1 MMTTADTRR
10 NRMISEP
17 RPPWGRGAARLV
29 VTLTLLMFACLLCA
43 GHSEA
48 SIHHRLAVS
57 IHAASGEITVS
68 DEVSLD
74 GPAVF
79 SLAEGF
85 DVSAE
90 GGRLVRLREADGI
103 VDYRLEPEGNN
114 NVVLRYGGRVAG
126 EGADIFGMPRAVV
139 DGEGVFLDASSA
151 WYPLFRV
158 SAVTFDME
166 VVLPEDWE
174 LVGQGVLARLGNG
187 RFRVEAK
194 TPQEDIYL
202 VAGPFTVY
210 ERTTHRPPL
219 SVYLLQPDEAL
230 AARYLDAMGA
240 YLDFYDALIGPYP
253 HHGFAVVENRWQTGY
268 GMPGFTLL
276 GSRVLRLP
284 FLLKTSLP
292 HEILHNWFGNGIY
305 IDAAAGNWSEGL
317 TAYLADYLVK
327 EAEGDGA
334 QHRQRSLARYADFAS
349 GGRDVPVADF
359 RSRHDDASQSVGYDK
374 VLLVVHMLR
383 HRIGDEAFVA
393 GLRRF
398 WEAQRFQR
406 ADFRDLLVAFE
417 SAGWEPEGFYDA
429 WVARPGAPELT
440 ITRAD
445 APERQGGYELVLGLA
460 QVQQEAPYPLQV
472 PVYVT
477 LEGEPEA
484 RRLDV
489 TLTGRDATVR
499 MDFAQRPL
507 RVDVDP
513 AFETFRRLSELERPS
528 ALGRL
533 FGAPRQWLVVPS
545 RATGEVQSAWKELAQ
560 AWGGR
565 YGNVEIVEDMA
576 PPDAAPGDAVWLLG
590 WDNGLLEDLGGRF
603 SGQKQRLDVA
613 AAVVDGVAYGSA
625 EYAVVLLDPDNSRPP
640 LGFIGADGVTEIRRL
655 AAKLTHY
662 GSFGRL
668 VFDRPGM
675 ENRVRDRLAV
685 ESSPLSV
692 RFDPA
697 VPLNLPPEL
706 FLGDAAGLSLPV
718 GRK

>member
-1 MMTTADTRR
+1 
-10 NRMISEP
+10 MINEP
-17 RPPWGRGAARLV
+17 RPSRGYGAARLFA
-29 VTLTLLMFACLLCA
+29 TLSLLMFACLLYA
-43 GHSEA
+43 GHSDG

-57 IHAASGEITVS
+57 IHAASGEISVT

-74 GPAVF
+74 GPVVF
-79 SLAEGF
+79 SLAAGF

-103 VDYRLEPEGNN
+103 VDYRLEPGGKGD
-114 NVVLRYGGRVAG
+114 VVLRYGGRVAG
-126 EGADIFGMPRAVV
+126 EGADIFGMPSAVV

-158 SAVTFDME
+158 STVTFEMD
-166 VVLPEDWE
+166 VALPEDWE
-174 LVGQGVLARLGNG
+174 LVGQGELERQGKG

-210 ERTTHRPPL
+210 ERPADTPPL

-230 AARYLDAMGA
+230 ASRYLDAMDA

-349 GGRDVPVADF
+349 GGRDIPVAEF

-374 VLLVVHMLR
+374 VLLVLHMLR
-383 HRIGDEAFVA
+383 QRIGDEAFVA

-406 ADFRDLLVAFE
+406 ADFRDLLGAFD
-417 SAGWEPEGFYDA
+417 SAGWDPESFYDA
-429 WVARPGAPELT
+429 WVARPGAPELR

-445 APERQGGYELVLGLA
+445 APERDGGYELVLGLA

-477 LEGEPEA
+477 LEGETEA

-489 TLTGRDATVR
+489 ALTGREATIR
-499 MDFAQRPL
+499 MDFAYRPL

-513 AFETFRRLSELERPS
+513 AFEIFRRLPELERPS

-545 RATGEVQSAWKELAQ
+545 RAPVEVQSAWKELAQ
-560 AWGGR
+560 AWAGR
-565 YGNVEIVEDMA
+565 YGNIEIIDDTA
-576 PPDAAPGDAVWLLG
+576 PPETSPGDALWLLG
-590 WDNGLLEDLGGRF
+590 WDNLMLENRKARF
-603 SGQKQRLDVA
+603 AGQNQRLDA
-613 AAVVDGVAYGSA
+613 DGAVVDGVTYGSA
-625 EYAVVLLDPDNSRPP
+625 EHAVVLLDPDNSRPA
-640 LGFIGADGVTEIRRL
+640 LGFIGAVGVTEIRRL
-655 AAKLTHY
+655 ASKLTHY

-685 ESSPLSV
+685 EISPLSV

-697 VPLNLPPEL
+697 APLKLPPEP
-706 FLGDAAGLSLPV
+706 FLGDVAGVSLPN
-718 GRK
+718 GEN

>member
-1 MMTTADTRR
+1 
-10 NRMISEP
+10 MISET
-17 RPPWGRGAARLV
+17 RPPCGRGAARLLA
-29 VTLTLLMFACLLCA
+29 TLSLLMFACLLYA
-43 GHSEA
+43 GHSGA
-48 SIHHRLAVS
+48 SIHHRLDVS
-57 IHAASGEITVS
+57 IHGASGEISVS
-68 DEVSLD
+68 DEVGLD

-103 VDYRLEPEGNN
+103 VDYRLEPGGQEK
-114 NVVLRYGGRVAG
+114 VVLRYGGRVSG

-158 SAVTFDME
+158 SDVTYEMN

-174 LVGQGVLARLGNG
+174 LVGQGVLARHGDG

-210 ERTTHRPPL
+210 ERTTNGPPL

-230 AARYLDAMGA
+230 ASSYLDAMGA

-317 TAYLADYLVK
+317 TAYLADYLVQ
-327 EAEGDGA
+327 EAAGDGA

-349 GGRDVPVADF
+349 GGRDVPVAGF

-374 VLLVVHMLR
+374 VLLAMHMLR
-383 HRIGDEAFVA
+383 RQVGDEAFVE

-398 WEAQRFQR
+398 WDAQRFQR
-406 ADFRDLLVAFE
+406 ADFRDLLGAFNSPGWDPE
-417 SAGWEPEGFYDA
+417 SYYDA
-429 WVARPGAPELT
+429 WVARPGAPELV

-445 APERQGGYELVLGLA
+445 APERGDGYELVLGLA

-477 LEGEPEA
+477 LEGTTEA
-484 RRLDV
+484 RRMYVNLAGREV
-489 TLTGRDATVR
+489 TLR
-499 MDFAQRPL
+499 MDFQQRPL

-513 AFETFRRLSELERPS
+513 AFEIFRRLSDLERPA

-545 RATGEVQSAWKELAQ
+545 GAPGEAQLAWKELAQ
-560 AWGGR
+560 AWAGR
-565 YGNVEIVEDMA
+565 YGNVEIVEDTA
-576 PPDAAPGDAVWLLG
+576 PPDTAPGDAVWLLG
-590 WDNGLLEDLGGRF
+590 WENRLLENRRERF
-603 SGQKQRLDVA
+603 SGQNQRLGVA
-613 AAVVDGVAYGSA
+613 GAVVDGVAYGSA
-625 EYAVVLLDPDNSRPP
+625 GYATVLLDPDNSRPP

-655 AAKLTHY
+655 ASKLTHY

-697 VPLNLPPEL
+697 VPLNLPPEP
-706 FLGDAAGLSLPV
+706 FLGDVAGLSLPG

>member
-1 MMTTADTRR
+1 
-10 NRMISEP
+10 MINEP
-17 RPPWGRGAARLV
+17 RPSRGYGAARLV
-29 VTLTLLMFACLLCA
+29 ATLSLLMFACLLA
-43 GHSEA
+43 AEHSEA

-57 IHAASGEITVS
+57 IHAASGEIGVT

-103 VDYRLEPEGNN
+103 VDYRLEPGGEGD
-114 NVVLRYGGRVAG
+114 VVLRYGGRVSG

-158 SAVTFDME
+158 STVTFEME
-166 VVLPEDWE
+166 VALPEDWE
-174 LVGQGVLARLGNG
+174 LVAQGVLERHGNG

-210 ERTTHRPPL
+210 ERPASGRPL

-253 HHGFAVVENRWQTGY
+253 HQGFAVVENRWQTGY

-334 QHRQRSLARYADFAS
+334 EHRQRSLARYADFAS
-349 GGRDVPVADF
+349 GGRDVPVAGF

-374 VLLVVHMLR
+374 VLLVLHMLR
-383 HRIGDEAFVA
+383 QRIGDEAFVA

-406 ADFRDLLVAFE
+406 ADFRDLLGAFE
-417 SAGWEPEGFYDA
+417 SAGWDPESFYDA
-429 WVARPGAPELT
+429 WVGRPGAPELT

-445 APERQGGYELVLGLA
+445 APERDGGYELVLGLA

-489 TLTGRDATVR
+489 ALTGREATIR
-499 MDFAQRPL
+499 MDFAHRPL

-513 AFETFRRLSELERPS
+513 AFETFRRLAELERPS

-545 RATGEVQSAWKELAQ
+545 RAPVEVQSAWKELAQ
-560 AWGGR
+560 AWAGR
-565 YGNVEIVEDMA
+565 YGNIEIVDDTA
-576 PPDAAPGDAVWLLG
+576 PPETSPGDAVWLLG
-590 WDNGLLEDLGGRF
+590 WDNLMLGNRRDRF
-603 SGQKQRLDVA
+603 AGQNQRLDA
-613 AAVVDGVAYGSA
+613 DGAVVDGVTYGSA
-625 EYAVVLLDPDNSRPP
+625 EHAVVLLDPDNSRPA
-640 LGFIGADGVTEIRRL
+640 LGFIGAAGVTEIRRL
-655 AAKLTHY
+655 ASKLTHY

-685 ESSPLSV
+685 ETSPLSV

-697 VPLNLPPEL
+697 ASLKLPPEP
-706 FLGDAAGLSLPV
+706 FLGDVAGLSLPN
-718 GRK
+718 GRN

>member
-1 MMTTADTRR
+1 MMTTAETWRK
-10 NRMISEP
+10 RMISEP
-17 RPPWGRGAARLV
+17 RPSWGHRAARLV
-29 VTLTLLMFACLLCA
+29 VTLALLMFACLLVA
-43 GHSEA
+43 EYSES

-68 DEVSLD
+68 DEVVLA

-85 DVSAE
+85 EVSAE
-90 GGRLVRLREADGI
+90 GGRLVRLRAADGI
-103 VDYRLEPEGNN
+103 VDYRLEPEGNDA
-114 NVVLRYGGRVAG
+114 VVLRYGGRVAG

-158 SAVTFDME
+158 SAVTYDME
-166 VVLPEDWE
+166 VLLPDDWE

-210 ERTTHRPPL
+210 ERATHRPPL
-219 SVYLLQPDEAL
+219 SVYLLEPDEAL
-230 AARYLDAMGA
+230 ASRYLDAMGA

-317 TAYLADYLVK
+317 TAYLADYLMK
-327 EAEGDGA
+327 EAEGEGA

-349 GGRDVPVADF
+349 GGRDVPVSGF

-398 WEAQRFQR
+398 WEAQRFRR
-406 ADFRDLLVAFE
+406 ADFRDLLDTFDSTGWDPE
-417 SAGWEPEGFYDA
+417 SFYDT

-445 APERQGGYELVLGLA
+445 APEREGGYELVLGLA
-460 QVQQEAPYPLQV
+460 QVQQAAPYPLQV

-477 LEGEPEA
+477 LEDEPKA

-489 TLTGRDATVR
+489 SLTGREATVR

-507 RVDVDP
+507 RVDADP
-513 AFETFRRLSELERPS
+513 AFEVFRRLSDLERPS

-533 FGAPRQWLVVPS
+533 FGAPRQWLVIPS
-545 RATGEVQSAWKELAQ
+545 RAPEDVQSAWRELGQ
-560 AWGGR
+560 AWSGR
-565 YGNVEIVEDMA
+565 YGNVEIVEDTAA
-576 PPDAAPGDAVWLLG
+576 PDTAPGDAVWLLG
-590 WDNGLLEDLGGRF
+590 WDNRLLRDLGGRF
-603 SGQKQRLDVA
+603 SGQDQRLEVA
-613 AAVVDGVAYGSA
+613 GAVVKGMPFGSA
-625 EYAVVLLDPDNSRPP
+625 EHAVVLLDPDNSRQP
-640 LGFIGADGVTEIRRL
+640 LGFIGAAGVTEIRRL
-655 AAKLTHY
+655 ASKLTHY

-675 ENRVRDRLAV
+675 ENRLRDRLAV

-697 VPLNLPPEL
+697 VSLKLPPEP
-706 FLGDAAGLSLPV
+706 FLGDVAGLLPP
-718 GRK
+718 GRN